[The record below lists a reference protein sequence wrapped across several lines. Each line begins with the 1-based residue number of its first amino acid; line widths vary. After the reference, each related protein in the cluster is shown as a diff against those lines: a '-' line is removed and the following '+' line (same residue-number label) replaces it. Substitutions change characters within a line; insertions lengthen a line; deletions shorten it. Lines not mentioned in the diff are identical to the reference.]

1 VTMNVNAAHHSVD
14 YLTVTLILLLIFGS
28 PLILIFCACSEN
40 KACSLMKRGRAACPL
55 EFPSTDIINNTII
68 VIFHVV
74 SMLSPSTQQ

>member
-40 KACSLMKRGRAACPL
+40 KDNFRKYGSLFVDEKGESC
-55 EFPSTDIINNTII
+55 
-68 VIFHVV
+68 
-74 SMLSPSTQQ
+74 LSP